1 MQRILL
7 IGPLPNPTTGVSL
20 ANQIV
25 VDNLQIRSDFTIRF
39 INTSYYKFD
48 ENLGTFSLSKFFFNL
63 KLSLYSY
70 KIFKTDIVYITP
82 GQTFFGVLK
91 YAIFILLSALLNK
104 QLITHVHGNY
114 LGKEY
119 QNLKGIK
126 KKIFKSLLNK
136 TSKGIVLSESL
147 RPNMSPFTKNEDI
160 HVQNNFVENYL
171 FVDIED
177 INLKLKNQTPRII
190 FLSNLMEEKGIFEL
204 LEALKILESEGFN
217 FKAQIAGNIDSKH
230 IHKTKN
236 LFNSLKQVEY
246 VGVVSGNQKKTL
258 LLWGNIF
265 ILPTYYEMEGQPIS
279 ILEAMATGN
288 IVLTTN
294 HAGIPDVFE
303 DNVNGYYVD
312 KKSALDIATK
322 IKMTSLNIKA
332 CDKMRVDNHL
342 IAKQKYRVDNFI
354 ENMTKI
360 FKA

>member
-1 MQRILL
+1 MNKILL
-7 IGPLPNPTTGVSL
+7 IGPFPNPTTGVSL
-20 ANQIV
+20 ANKIV
-25 VDNLQIRSDFTIRF
+25 FQGLNLVDDIKIDF
-39 INTSYYKFD
+39 INTSFYKFD
-48 ENLGTFSLSKFFFNL
+48 ENLGIFSLPKFFFNL
-63 KLSLYSY
+63 KLALYSY

-91 YAIFILLSALLNK
+91 YAVFILLTALLNK

-114 LGKEY
+114 LGNEF

-126 KKIFKSLLNK
+126 KKIFKVLLKK
-136 TSKGIVLSESL
+136 TSKGIVLSETL
-147 RPNMSPFTKNEDI
+147 TGNMSPFIKNEDI
-160 HVQNNFVENYL
+160 YVLYNFVENYL

-177 INLKLKNQTPRII
+177 INLKLKNPTPRII

-204 LEALKILESEGFN
+204 LEALKILETEGFEY
-217 FKAQIAGNIDSKH
+217 KAQIAGNIDAKH
-230 IHKTKN
+230 IHKTEK
-236 LFNSLKQVEY
+236 LFNSLKHVEY

-288 IVLTTN
+288 VVLTTN
-294 HAGIPDVFE
+294 HAGIPDIFE

-312 KKSALDIATK
+312 QKSPLDIVSK
-322 IKMTSLNIKA
+322 IKKTTIEIVE
-332 CDKMRVDNHL
+332 CDKMRKENYL
-342 IAKQKYRVDNFI
+342 TAKQKYRVDNFI
-354 ENMTKI
+354 ETMVKI